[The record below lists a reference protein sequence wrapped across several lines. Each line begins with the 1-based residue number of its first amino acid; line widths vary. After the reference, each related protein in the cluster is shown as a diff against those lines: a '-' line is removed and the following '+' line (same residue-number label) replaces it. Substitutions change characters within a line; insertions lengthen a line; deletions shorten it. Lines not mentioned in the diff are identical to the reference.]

1 MYGTLNKAK
10 GHITSRGY
18 SYLLSAIL
26 IWYGRQLVKF
36 PEILQN
42 YKVYERIRVI
52 FVSEDIGYVFM
63 ALGIAFLV
71 ATLFDLA
78 RFKKWLLPCIS
89 FLWVMFGLS
98 FLVTEPP
105 STIGGFC
112 IAFGV
117 LTFLI
122 STRGDFRGR

>member
-1 MYGTLNKAK
+1 MYGMLNKAK
-10 GHITSRGY
+10 EHIISHGY
-18 SYLLSAIL
+18 SYLLSGIL

-36 PEILQN
+36 PEILQTF
-42 YKVYERIRVI
+42 KVYERIRGI
-52 FVSEDIGYVFM
+52 FISEDIGYIFM
-63 ALGIAFLV
+63 VLGIAFLV
-71 ATLFDLA
+71 TTLFGLV
-78 RFKKWLLPCIS
+78 RFKKWLLPGIA
-89 FLWVMFGLS
+89 FLWTMFGLS

-122 STRGDFRGR
+122 STRGDFNGH

>member
-1 MYGTLNKAK
+1 MYGMLNKAK

-42 YKVYERIRVI
+42 YKVYERIRDI
-52 FVSEDIGYVFM
+52 FVSEDIGYIFM

-89 FLWVMFGLS
+89 FLWIMFGLS

-112 IAFGV
+112 IAFGI

-122 STRGDFRGR
+122 GTRGDFHGR

>member
-1 MYGTLNKAK
+1 MYGMLNKAK

-63 ALGIAFLV
+63 VLGIAFLV

-89 FLWVMFGLS
+89 FLWIMFGLS